1 MPLQTSGQISL
12 NDIHVEVGG
21 TSGTEVSINDADV
34 RGLIAAASGAQMSF
48 SDWYGKSNVD
58 VSVGAMDWTNINITT
73 LSPTASSNVQTVS
86 GINTAITIRWG
97 IALGSSINANR
108 RFYIYKNGTVVNS
121 GGNPAGGD
129 VDISVVAGDT
139 LSYSTYNIVT
149 GTSADFLWVVTNLSD
164 GGAQIDIG
172 NAYHYKTAL
181 HGGGGAPPP

>member
-21 TSGTEVSINDADV
+21 TSGTEISINDADV

-73 LSPTASSNVQTVS
+73 ISSTASSNVLTVS
-86 GINTAITIRWG
+86 GINTAITIRWS
-97 IALGSSINANR
+97 IALGTSISVNR
-108 RFYIYKNGTVVNS
+108 RFYIYKNGIEVNS
-121 GGNPAGGD
+121 GGNPAGGN

-139 LSYSTYNIVT
+139 LSYSTYNTVSST
-149 GTSADFLWVVTNLSD
+149 AADFLWHVTNLSD
-164 GGAQIDIG
+164 GGAAIDIG
-172 NAYHYKTAL
+172 SAYHYKTAS
-181 HGGGGAPPP
+181 GGGGGGGIN